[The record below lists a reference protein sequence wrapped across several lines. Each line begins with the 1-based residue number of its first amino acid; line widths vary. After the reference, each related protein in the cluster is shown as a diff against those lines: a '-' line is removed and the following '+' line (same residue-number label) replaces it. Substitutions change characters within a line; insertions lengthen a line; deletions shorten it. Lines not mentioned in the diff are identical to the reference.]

1 MSRDNIAATTR
12 PLLKDVL
19 RESNLPSV
27 KPEIENRKAEAKR
40 VIKRIFGIILEH
52 REASLQL
59 DVDLNWEELSIVI
72 AALRDHASGGQGTLK
87 LTDYDEIESQ
97 RLNRLTEELVEEP
110 CNIFYVTPT
119 SPSSTRY
126 NSMDPSF
133 WIECLDLLDRE
144 IISNISNQ

>member
-12 PLLKDVL
+12 PILKDVFGG
-19 RESNLPSV
+19 SNLPSD
-27 KPEIENRKAEAKR
+27 KPEIENRKTEAKR
-40 VIKRIFGIILEH
+40 VIKRISGIILEH

-59 DVDLNWEELSIVI
+59 DVELNWEELSIVI
-72 AALRDHASGGQGTLK
+72 AALGNHASGGQGTLK

-133 WIECLDLLDRE
+133 WIECLDQLERE

>member
-1 MSRDNIAATTR
+1 MSRDNIAAITM

-19 RESNLPSV
+19 GASNLPSV

-59 DVDLNWEELSIVI
+59 DVELNWEELSIVI
-72 AALRDHASGGQGTLK
+72 TALRDHAKGRLGTLK
-87 LTDYDEIESQ
+87 LNDYDEIEPHC
-97 RLNRLTEELVEEP
+97 LNRLFEELVEEP

-133 WIECLDLLDRE
+133 WIECLDLLERE

>member
-12 PLLKDVL
+12 TLLKDVL
-19 RESNLPSV
+19 GESSLPSV
-27 KPEIENRKAEAKR
+27 KPGIENRKAEAKK
-40 VIKRIFGIILEH
+40 VIKRISGIILEH

-59 DVDLNWEELSIVI
+59 DVELNWEELSIVI

-97 RLNRLTEELVEEP
+97 CLNRLFEELVEEP
-110 CNIFYVTPT
+110 CNILYVTPT

-126 NSMDPSF
+126 NSMDPSS
-133 WIECLDLLDRE
+133 WIECLDLLERE

>member
-19 RESNLPSV
+19 GESNLPSV

-40 VIKRIFGIILEH
+40 VIKRISGIILEH

-59 DVDLNWEELSIVI
+59 DVELNWEELSIVI

-87 LTDYDEIESQ
+87 LTDYDEIESHC
-97 RLNRLTEELVEEP
+97 LNRLFEELVEEP
-110 CNIFYVTPT
+110 SNILYVTPT
-119 SPSSTRY
+119 GPSTTRY
-126 NSMDPSF
+126 DSMDPSF
-133 WIECLDLLDRE
+133 WIECLDLLERE
-144 IISNISNQ
+144 ILSNISNQ